1 MSLDDIRVVAQ
12 LADTILLLVN
22 TEDVENEEA
31 IGIQIHLNKS
41 EYYKNKINIFTKFT
55 PFEPIDSNNS
65 SIQKYY
71 QQLMYRKLN
80 DKILFEILS
89 LMNKDE

>member
-1 MSLDDIRVVAQ
+1 MSFDEVKVVAQ
-12 LADTILLLVN
+12 LADTLLLLIRK
-22 TEDVENEEA
+22 EDVNNEEA
-31 IGIQIHLNKS
+31 IGIQVHLNRGNFDKG
-41 EYYKNKINIFTKFT
+41 KINLFTKFT
-55 PFEPIDSNNS
+55 PFESVDSNNN

-89 LMNKDE
+89 LISEDE